1 MNENT
6 VFENPRQT
14 SQSQVRLDQSQDKPP
29 QQNSIP
35 SDQPPSFVF
44 HTSGSPT
51 SIGNIV
57 KILLGLIVIVVIG
70 FIIFKFVVP
79 IFQNNQGSKVT
90 LEYWGLWEDSPIMN
104 SIISDFNRQ
113 YPDITI
119 NYSKQDIR
127 QYRERLTSRI
137 QNGTGPDIFRFHNT
151 WVQMLS
157 EVLLPLPNDTIK
169 KDDFTKWFY
178 PVAQKDLIKNGAIY
192 GIPLEIDTLALYINT
207 NIFKSSGIS
216 APNNWVDFINYA
228 RSLTV
233 RDENGKIK
241 TSGAALGTFN
251 NITHA
256 PDIISLLFVQSGV
269 DLNNIKENDQAA
281 VESLTFYT
289 SFAEDRSGSKTWDSD
304 LDPSILAF
312 GKENLAMY
320 FGFSW
325 DFFTIKAINP
335 NLAFGIYPV
344 PHLPNQNM
352 TIASYWAEGV
362 SVKSKHQKEALIFM
376 KFLAKKETEER
387 LFTEESKS
395 RPFGEPYARVDLA
408 DTLRDNANVYPFVS
422 QAKDAQSSFF
432 ASDTFDNG
440 LNAQM
445 NTYLG
450 DAVNSVLGGGSP
462 QSAVDT
468 LSQGVNQVLTQYS
481 LTKPK

>member
-1 MNENT
+1 MNENA
-6 VFENPRQT
+6 VFQNQET
-14 SQSQVRLDQSQDKPP
+14 SP
-29 QQNSIP
+29 QQNPVRESQVP
-35 SDQPPSFVF
+35 PPESPGQPPPFVF
-44 HTSGSPT
+44 HTSQSPT

-57 KILLGLIVIVVIG
+57 KILLGLIVIVIIG

-79 IFQNNQGSKVT
+79 IFQNTQGSKVT
-90 LEYWGLWEDSPIMN
+90 LEYWGLWEDSPIIN
-104 SIISDFNRQ
+104 PIISDFNRQ
-113 YPDITI
+113 YPGITI
-119 NYSKQDIR
+119 NYSKQDIK

-157 EVLLPLPNDTIK
+157 DVLLPLPNDTIK

-207 NIFKSSGIS
+207 NIFKSAGVS

-241 TSGAALGTFN
+241 TSGVALGTFN

-269 DLNNIKENDQAA
+269 DLNNINKNDQAA
-281 VESLTFYT
+281 AEALTFYT
-289 SFAEDRSGSKTWDSD
+289 SFANERSGSKTWDSD
-304 LDPSILAF
+304 LDASILAF
-312 GKENLAMY
+312 AKGNLAMY
-320 FGFSW
+320 FGYSW
-325 DFFTIKAINP
+325 DYFTIKAINP
-335 NLAFGIYPV
+335 DLAFEIHPV
-344 PHLPNQNM
+344 PHLPNQNT

-362 SVKSKHQKEALIFM
+362 SVKSKHQKEALLFM
-376 KFLAKKETEER
+376 KFLAKKETEEK
-387 LFTEESKS
+387 LFAEASKT
-395 RPFGEPYARVDLA
+395 RAFGEPYANRDLA
-408 DTLRDNANVYPFVS
+408 DILRDNANVYPFIS
-422 QAKDAQSSFF
+422 QAKDAESSFF
-432 ASDTFDNG
+432 VSDTFDNG

-481 LTKPK
+481 PAKPK